1 MVELKLARS
10 ELSSRDQNI
19 SPSVFRSCQPTP
31 PPSSSVL
38 IRFFTLE
45 RSFSFVEGL
54 RFPRSSL
61 PLSHSTVARALSAPH
76 KHPAAFVH
84 LSQKIVPNRLRSALV
99 LLAGDRTSLMPTT
112 SSGQT
117 SVLASFSSPPA
128 PVHDA
133 MILAQFQL
141 VVKCSPSFVTESH
154 ISSVFGMISSMSFQF
169 STQAC
174 KSAAYSLT
182 EQISIL
188 PCFTSRTLCSAF
200 TAPSK
205 RAPSVAGSSAFP
217 FLSTTNRSNLD
228 GEPAPFA
235 PVTSWSASKC
245 FPRINPAQ
253 ETRPAPVHLLWFSP
267 TQAHPPSH

>member
-1 MVELKLARS
+1 MRHKTTTMELKLARS

-19 SPSVFRSCQPTP
+19 SPSVFHSCLPTP

-61 PLSHSTVARALSAPH
+61 PLSHSTVARALSAPD
-76 KHPAAFVH
+76 KHPADFVH

-99 LLAGDRTSLMPTT
+99 LLAVDRTSLMPTT

-117 SVLASFSSPPA
+117 SVLAPFSSPPA

-141 VVKCSPSFVTESH
+141 VFQCSPSFVTETH
-154 ISSVFGMISSMSFQF
+154 MSSMFGMISSLSFQF
-169 STQAC
+169 STKAC
-174 KSAAYSLT
+174 KCAAYS
-182 EQISIL
+182 
-188 PCFTSRTLCSAF
+188 
-200 TAPSK
+200 TA
-205 RAPSVAGSSAFP
+205 A
-217 FLSTTNRSNLD
+217 
-228 GEPAPFA
+228 
-235 PVTSWSASKC
+235 
-245 FPRINPAQ
+245 
-253 ETRPAPVHLLWFSP
+253 
-267 TQAHPPSH
+267 